1 MQTLIEDLRYAIRM
15 LRKNRAFTAVA
26 LLTLA
31 LGIGA
36 NTAVFSIVNGVLLN
50 SLPFPAADKLVVVFE
65 SKPNFTE
72 GSISYPNFLDWK
84 RDNYS
89 FSSIAAY
96 RPDSFSLTGT
106 GEPEQIN
113 GKMVSA
119 EFFSIL
125 GVNPSMGRMFA
136 EEEDQ
141 LGAGHVVL
149 ISDKFWK
156 RKLGSLS
163 DVLGHQLVLDGEGY
177 TIIGVIP
184 SSFHLTLPNFRDDGE
199 LYVPIG
205 QWRYANFRDRS
216 HALGMKAIG
225 RLRPG
230 VTLAQVRVDMDRV
243 TRNLAVAFPQADA
256 GEGATVVSLKQK
268 MVGDIEPFLLML
280 LAAVCFV
287 LLIACVNVANLLLVR
302 STARR
307 REFAIR
313 AALGA
318 VQRRVVRQLLT
329 ESILLALVGAA
340 LGLVLAS
347 WGTRTALSLL
357 PVQLPRAEGIRLD
370 AHVLIFTAVVSVLAG
385 VLFGLVPALK
395 MAQPNVQ
402 DTLKEGGRA
411 MSSHQSA
418 QGVFVVVEMAMALVL
433 LTGAGLMV
441 RSLVHLWSADPGF
454 DPHNVLTFSV
464 SLPNSQGTVSAE
476 ALRSTF
482 RQLHDTLTSV
492 PGVQSVSLSGGSIPM
507 MSDDEELFWVEGQT
521 RPATDK
527 DMDWTLRYTIEPGYF
542 QAMNIP
548 LKRGRLLTSD
558 DNEHSRLVAT
568 VDEAFAQRYFPGQDP
583 VGKHIN
589 MKGVDRPLEI
599 VGVVRHV
606 KQWGIDSD
614 DKQSLHA
621 QLYAPLMQRTDQE
634 IQQSAT
640 GIDVVLRTEA
650 AHPATLQS
658 IRNVIGRMNQGQF
671 IYDVRPLD
679 EVISKSLAAQ
689 RFSMILLGAFAA
701 LALLLAS
708 VGIYGVVSYLVGQ
721 RTHEIGIRMALGAQ
735 RWHILGL
742 VLERGARL
750 ATVGVGL
757 GLAAAL
763 GITRLMASLLYGV
776 GATDPLTFAGVTILL
791 VLVALAACY
800 IPARRATKVDP
811 LVALRYE

>member
-230 VTLAQVRVDMDRV
+230 VTLAQVGVDMDRV

-395 MAQPNVQ
+395 MARPNVQ

-689 RFSMILLGAFAA
+689 RFSMILLGVFAA

>member
-1 MQTLIEDLRYAIRM
+1 MQTLIDDLRYAIRM
-15 LRKNRAFTAVA
+15 LRKNRDFTAVA

-36 NTAVFSIVNGVLLN
+36 NTTVFSIVNGVILN
-50 SLPFPAADKLVVVFE
+50 SLPFPDANKLVVLFE

-84 RDNYS
+84 RDNRS
-89 FSSIAAY
+89 FTSIAAY

-106 GEPEQIN
+106 GESEQVN
-113 GKMVSA
+113 GKMLSA
-119 EFFSIL
+119 DFFSIL
-125 GVNPSMGRMFA
+125 GVNPSMGRMFT

-149 ISDKFWK
+149 VSDKFWK
-156 RKLGSLS
+156 RKLGSRS
-163 DVLGHQLVLDGEGY
+163 DVLGHRLVLDGEGY
-177 TIIGVIP
+177 TIIGVVP
-184 SSFHLTLPNFRDDGE
+184 PSFHLTLPNFRDDEE
-199 LYVPIG
+199 LYIPIG
-205 QWRYANFRDRS
+205 QWRYPNFRERS

-230 VTLAQVRVDMDRV
+230 VTLSQARADMDRV

-256 GEGATVVSLKQK
+256 GEGATVASLKQK
-268 MVGDIEPFLLML
+268 MVGDVEPFLLML

-287 LLIACVNVANLLLVR
+287 LLIACVNVANLLLAR
-302 STARR
+302 STGRR

-318 VQRRVVRQLLT
+318 RQGRVVRQLLT
-329 ESILLALVGAA
+329 ESILLALGGAA
-340 LGLVLAS
+340 LGLLLAS
-347 WGTRTALSLL
+347 WGTRTALSQL

-370 AHVLIFTAVVSVLAG
+370 SHVLIFTVVVSVLAG
-385 VLFGLVPALK
+385 VLFGLVPALR
-395 MAQPNVQ
+395 MAQSNVH

-411 MSSHQSA
+411 MSSHQRV

-464 SLPNSQGTVSAE
+464 SFPSAKGTVSAE
-476 ALRSTF
+476 TLRSTF
-482 RQLHDTLTSV
+482 RQLHDKLAAV
-492 PGVQSVSLSGGSIPM
+492 RGVQSVSLSGGSIPM
-507 MSDDEELFWVEGQT
+507 MSDDEELFWIEGQPK
-521 RPATDK
+521 PATDK

-542 QAMNIP
+542 RAMNLP
-548 LKRGRLLTSD
+548 LKRGRLLTPD
-558 DNEHSRLVAT
+558 DNEHSPLVAA
-568 VDEAFAQRYFPGQDP
+568 VDEAFAQKYFPGQDP
-583 VGKHIN
+583 VGKHLN
-589 MKGVDRPLEI
+589 MKGVDKPLEI
-599 VGVVRHV
+599 VGMVGHV

-614 DKQSLHA
+614 DKESLHA
-621 QLYAPLMQRTDQE
+621 QLYAPLMQRSDQE
-634 IQQSAT
+634 VQQSAT
-640 GIDVVLRTEA
+640 GIDVVLRTDA
-650 AHPATLQS
+650 VHPATLES
-658 IRNVIGRMNQGQF
+658 IRNAISGMNQEQF

-679 EVISKSLAAQ
+679 EVISKSLSTQ
-689 RFSMILLGAFAA
+689 RFSMVLLGAFAA

-735 RWHILGL
+735 RWHILRL
-742 VLERGARL
+742 VLERGALL
-750 ATVGVGL
+750 AAVGVGL
-757 GLAAAL
+757 GLAAAM

-776 GATDPLTFAGVTILL
+776 RATDPLTFAGVTFLL

-811 LVALRYE
+811 IVALRYE

>member
-230 VTLAQVRVDMDRV
+230 VTLAQVRADMDRV

>member
-15 LRKNRAFTAVA
+15 LRKNRAFTVVA

-36 NTAVFSIVNGVLLN
+36 NTAVFSIVNGVLLDA
-50 SLPFPAADKLVVVFE
+50 LPFPAADKLVVLFE

-84 RDNYS
+84 RDNHS
-89 FSSIAAY
+89 FTSIAAY

-119 EFFSIL
+119 DFFSVL
-125 GVNPSMGRMFA
+125 GVKLQMGRMFA

-149 ISDKFWK
+149 VSDKFWK
-156 RKLGSLS
+156 RKLGSMP
-163 DVLGHQLVLDGEGY
+163 DVLGHRLVLDGEGY
-177 TIIGVIP
+177 TIVGVVP

-230 VTLAQVRVDMDRV
+230 VTLAEARADMDRV
-243 TRNLAVAFPQADA
+243 ARNLAAAFPQADA
-256 GEGATVVSLKQK
+256 AEGATVVALKRK

-287 LLIACVNVANLLLVR
+287 LLIACVNVANLLLAR

-318 VQRRVVRQLLT
+318 RQGRVVRQLLT
-329 ESILLALVGAA
+329 ESILLALGGAA
-340 LGLVLAS
+340 LGLLLAS

-357 PVQLPRAEGIRLD
+357 PAQLPRAEGIKLD
-370 AHVLIFTAVVSVLAG
+370 SHVLMFTVLVSVLAG
-385 VLFGLVPALK
+385 VLFGLVPALR
-395 MAQPNVQ
+395 MARPNVQ

-411 MSSHQSA
+411 MSSHQNV

-441 RSLVHLWSADPGF
+441 RSLVHLWTADPGF

-464 SLPNSQGTVSAE
+464 SFPSAKGTLSAE

-482 RQLHDTLTSV
+482 RQLHDKLASV
-492 PGVQSVSLSGGSIPM
+492 PGVQSVSLSDGSIPM
-507 MSDDEELFWVEGQT
+507 MSDDEELFWIEGQPK
-521 RPATDK
+521 PARDK

-548 LKRGRLLTSD
+548 LKRGRLLTNG
-558 DNEHSRLVAT
+558 DNEHSSLVAT
-568 VDEAFAQRYFPGQDP
+568 VDEAFAQKYFPGQDP

-589 MKGVDRPLEI
+589 MKGIDSPLEI
-599 VGVVRHV
+599 VGLVGHV

-614 DKQSLHA
+614 DKESLHA

-634 IQQSAT
+634 IRQSADF
-640 GIDVVLRTEA
+640 IDVVLRTDA
-650 AHPATLQS
+650 AHPATLES
-658 IRNVIGRMNQGQF
+658 IRSAISGMNQEQF

-679 EVISKSLAAQ
+679 EVISKSLATQ

-735 RWHILGL
+735 RWHILRL
-742 VLERGARL
+742 VLERGAAL
-750 ATVGVGL
+750 AAVGVGI

-763 GITRLMASLLYGV
+763 GITRLMANLLYGV

-811 LVALRYE
+811 IVALHYE

>member
-15 LRKNRAFTAVA
+15 LQKNRAFTAVA

-31 LGIGA
+31 LGISA

-50 SLPFPAADKLVVVFE
+50 SLPFPAADKLVILFE

-84 RDNYS
+84 RDNRS
-89 FSSIAAY
+89 FTSIAAY

-106 GEPEQIN
+106 GESEQVN

-119 EFFSIL
+119 DFFSIF
-125 GVNPSMGRMFA
+125 GVNPSRGRMFS

-149 ISDKFWK
+149 VTDKFWK
-156 RKLGSLS
+156 RKLGSLP
-163 DVLGHQLVLDGEGY
+163 DVLGHRLVLDGEGY
-177 TIIGVIP
+177 TIIGVVP
-184 SSFHLTLPNFRDDGE
+184 PSFHLTLPNFRDDGE
-199 LYVPIG
+199 LYIPIG
-205 QWRYANFRDRS
+205 QWRYPNFRERS

-230 VTLAQVRVDMDRV
+230 VTLAQARADMDRV
-243 TRNLAVAFPQADA
+243 TRSLAVAFPQADA
-256 GEGATVVSLKQK
+256 GEGATVASLKQK

-287 LLIACVNVANLLLVR
+287 LLIACVNVANLLLAR
-302 STARR
+302 STGRK

-318 VQRRVVRQLLT
+318 RQGRVVRQLLT
-329 ESILLALVGAA
+329 ESILLALGGAA
-340 LGLVLAS
+340 LGLILAS

-357 PVQLPRAEGIRLD
+357 PTQLPRAEGIRLD
-370 AHVLIFTAVVSVLAG
+370 SHVLIFTVVVSVLAG
-385 VLFGLVPALK
+385 VLFGLVPALR
-395 MAQPNVQ
+395 MAQSNVE
-402 DTLKEGGRA
+402 DILKEGGRA
-411 MSSHQSA
+411 MSGHQSV

-464 SLPNSQGTVSAE
+464 SLPAAKGTVTAE
-476 ALRSTF
+476 AVRSIF
-482 RQLHDTLTSV
+482 RQLHDRLAAV

-507 MSDDEELFWVEGQT
+507 MSDDEELFWIEGQPK
-521 RPATDK
+521 PATDK

-542 QAMNIP
+542 QAMN
-548 LKRGRLLTSD
+548 LSQKRGRPLTPD
-558 DNEHSRLVAT
+558 DNEHSPLVAA
-568 VDEAFAQRYFPGQDP
+568 VDEAFAQKYFPGQDP
-583 VGKHIN
+583 VGKRIH

-599 VGVVRHV
+599 VGMVGHV

-614 DKQSLHA
+614 DKESLHA

-640 GIDVVLRTEA
+640 DIDVVLRTDA
-650 AHPATLQS
+650 LHPATLES
-658 IRNVIGRMNQGQF
+658 IRNAISGGNQEQF

-679 EVISKSLAAQ
+679 EVISKSLSTQ

-735 RWHILGL
+735 RWHILRL
-742 VLERGARL
+742 VLERGALL
-750 ATVGVGL
+750 AAVGVGL

-776 GATDPLTFAGVTILL
+776 RATDPLTFAGVTFLL

-811 LVALRYE
+811 IVALHYE